1 MIFSRKLA
9 VYMISNDIHY
19 KIKSKTTKRS
29 YLFTLIQVRI
39 SKITIKSTQKK
50 KKVHLKFL
58 RMFILIISLI
68 NLCNRL
74 TDDTFTVFF

>member
-50 KKVHLKFL
+50 KKSSFKILKNVHP
-58 RMFILIISLI
+58 
-68 NLCNRL
+68 NY
-74 TDDTFTVFF
+74 